1 MHCQRELSVSTRQRL
16 GPSLTEDVYQVLRQ
30 RILHGEL
37 APGTRVHLGDL
48 AQASDVSLG
57 VVREAVTRLA
67 SEGLLHATPQSGF
80 RVPTLSAEHLAD
92 LTWARCHIEGLTVGQ
107 SITHGDTDWEANLV
121 AAHHVL
127 SVTAPLAGDGI
138 NPAWM
143 NAHRRFHT
151 ALAAGCPNETMIEIR
166 QRLFDEAEL
175 YRHWSARGI
184 GSKRDIAAE
193 HADLLAAALDRD
205 PDSAAR
211 LLQDHL
217 RHTATLALETSESVP
232 AT

>member
-1 MHCQRELSVSTRQRL
+1 MTTRQRL

-30 RILHGEL
+30 RILHGEVV
-37 APGTRVHLGDL
+37 PGTRVHLGDL
-48 AQASDVSLG
+48 AQACNVSLG

-107 SITHGDTDWEANLV
+107 SITHGDTNWEANLV

-127 SVTAPLAGDGI
+127 SVTAPLNADGI

-151 ALAAGCPNETMIEIR
+151 ALAAGCPNETMLEIR

-193 HADLLAAALDRD
+193 HAELLAAALDRD
-205 PDSAAR
+205 PDTAVR

-217 RHTATLALETSESVP
+217 RHTASLALETGDP
-232 AT
+232 ASAT

>member
-1 MHCQRELSVSTRQRL
+1 MTTRQRQ
-16 GPSLTEDVYQVLRQ
+16 GRSLTEDVYQDLRR

-37 APGTRVHLGDL
+37 EPGARVHLGDF
-48 AQASDVSLG
+48 AQSSDVSLG

-92 LTWARCHIEGLTVGQ
+92 LTWARCQIEGLTVGE
-107 SITHGDTDWEANLV
+107 SVAHGDTDWEAHLV

-127 SVTAPLAGDGI
+127 SVTATVSNESV

-143 NAHRRFHT
+143 NAHRAFHS
-151 ALAAGCPNETMIEIR
+151 ALAAGCPNATLLDIR

-175 YRHWSARGI
+175 YRHWSARAP
-184 GSKRDIAAE
+184 GSKRDVAAE
-193 HADLLAAALDRD
+193 HAELLAAALNRD
-205 PDSAAR
+205 SDVAVR
-211 LLQDHL
+211 LIQQHL
-217 RHTATLALETSESVP
+217 RHTARLAVE
-232 AT
+232 ATQH

>member
-1 MHCQRELSVSTRQRL
+1 M
-16 GPSLTEDVYQVLRQ
+16 
-30 RILHGEL
+30 
-37 APGTRVHLGDL
+37 HLGDL

-67 SEGLLHATPQSGF
+67 SEGLLRATPQSGF

-92 LTWARCHIEGLTVGQ
+92 LTWARCQIEGLTVGQ

-121 AAHHVL
+121 GAHHVL
-127 SVTAPLAGDGI
+127 GVTAPMSSDGI
-138 NPAWM
+138 NPEWM

-151 ALAAGCPNETMIEIR
+151 ALAAGCPNQTMLEIR
-166 QRLFDEAEL
+166 QRLFDEGEL

-193 HADLLAAALDRD
+193 HAELLAAALDRD
-205 PDSAAR
+205 PESAVR

-217 RHTATLALETSESVP
+217 RHTATLALGTSDLVPGDGSRVSV
-232 AT
+232 

>member
-1 MHCQRELSVSTRQRL
+1 MTTRQRQ
-16 GPSLTEDVYQVLRQ
+16 GRSLTEDVYQDLRR

-37 APGTRVHLGDL
+37 EPGARVHLGDF
-48 AQASDVSLG
+48 AQSSDVSLG

-80 RVPTLSAEHLAD
+80 RVPTLSAGHLAD
-92 LTWARCHIEGLTVGQ
+92 LTWARCHIEGLTVGE
-107 SITHGDTDWEANLV
+107 SITHGDNEWEANLV

-127 SVTAPLAGDGI
+127 SITAPLSSDGV

-143 NAHRRFHT
+143 TAHRRFHA
-151 ALAAGCPNETMIEIR
+151 ALAAGCPNETMLEIR

-175 YRHWSARGI
+175 YRHWSARGS

-193 HADLLAAALDRD
+193 HTDLLAAALDRD
-205 PDSAAR
+205 PDTAVR

-217 RHTATLALETSESVP
+217 RHTATLALETSNPVP
-232 AT
+232 SLG

>member
-1 MHCQRELSVSTRQRL
+1 MTTRQRQ
-16 GPSLTEDVYQVLRQ
+16 GRSLTEDVYQDLRR

-37 APGTRVHLGDL
+37 APGARVHLGDF
-48 AQASDVSLG
+48 AQSSDVSLG

-92 LTWARCHIEGLTVGQ
+92 LTWARCQIEGLTVAE
-107 SITHGDTDWEANLV
+107 SIAHGDTDWEANLV
-121 AAHHVL
+121 AAHHKL
-127 SVTAPLAGDGI
+127 SATPPLSSDGI

-151 ALAAGCPNETMIEIR
+151 ALAAGCPNETMLEVR

-175 YRHWSARGI
+175 YRHWSARGV
-184 GSKRDIAAE
+184 GSQRDIAAE
-193 HADLLAAALDRD
+193 HADLLAAALGRD
-205 PDSAAR
+205 PDTATR
-211 LLQDHL
+211 LLQEHL
-217 RHTATLALETSESVP
+217 RYTATLALEPSHPLT

>member
-1 MHCQRELSVSTRQRL
+1 MTTRQRQ
-16 GPSLTEDVYQVLRQ
+16 GRSLTEDVYQDLR
-30 RILHGEL
+30 RRVLHGEL
-37 APGTRVHLGDL
+37 EPGARVHLGDL
-48 AQASDVSLG
+48 AQSSDVSLG

-80 RVPTLSAEHLAD
+80 RVPTLSAGHLAD
-92 LTWARCHIEGLTVGQ
+92 LTWARCHIEGLTLRE

-127 SVTAPLAGDGI
+127 GITAPVLSDGI

-151 ALAAGCPNETMIEIR
+151 ALAAGCPNETMLEIR

-175 YRHWSARGI
+175 YRHWSARGV

-193 HADLLAAALDRD
+193 HADLVAAALRRD
-205 PDSAAR
+205 PDTAVR
-211 LLQDHL
+211 VLQDHL
-217 RHTATLALETSESVP
+217 RHTASLALETTDPVQ
-232 AT
+232 AM

>member
-1 MHCQRELSVSTRQRL
+1 M
-16 GPSLTEDVYQVLRQ
+16 
-30 RILHGEL
+30 
-37 APGTRVHLGDL
+37 HLGDL
-48 AQASDVSLG
+48 AQESGVSLG

-92 LTWARCHIEGLTVGQ
+92 LTWARCHIEGLSVGE

-127 SVTAPLAGDGI
+127 SVTAPLSSDGI

-151 ALAAGCPNETMIEIR
+151 ALAAGCPNETLLEIR

-193 HADLLAAALDRD
+193 HAGLLAAALDRD
-205 PDSAAR
+205 PDRAAR

-217 RHTATLALETSESVP
+217 RHTAALALETNDSVP
-232 AT
+232 GEVMVSAAATSAQSQFNVDKLDADAIATTWLTSKGLLD

>member
-1 MHCQRELSVSTRQRL
+1 M
-16 GPSLTEDVYQVLRQ
+16 
-30 RILHGEL
+30 
-37 APGTRVHLGDL
+37 HLGDL
-48 AQASDVSLG
+48 AQSSDVSLG

-80 RVPTLSAEHLAD
+80 RVPTLSGEHLAD
-92 LTWARCHIEGLTVGQ
+92 LTWARCHIEGLTVGE
-107 SITHGDTDWEANLV
+107 SITYGDTDWEANLV

-127 SVTAPLAGDGI
+127 SVTAPLSGDGI

-151 ALAAGCPNETMIEIR
+151 ALAAGCPNQTMLEIR

-175 YRHWSARGI
+175 YRHWSARGV

-193 HADLLAAALDRD
+193 HVDLLAAALDRD
-205 PDSAAR
+205 PDTAAR

-217 RHTATLALETSESVP
+217 RHTATLALDSSDSVR
-232 AT
+232 AM